1 MHLQTPDRLPEETPL
16 YTDRGEGMKY
26 HLQENS
32 KIQRRVIKH
41 GQGAKVETISFED
54 W

>member
-16 YTDRGEGMKY
+16 YTDGWGNELPFAGED
-26 HLQENS
+26 S
-32 KIQRRVIKH
+32 KIQRRVVKQ